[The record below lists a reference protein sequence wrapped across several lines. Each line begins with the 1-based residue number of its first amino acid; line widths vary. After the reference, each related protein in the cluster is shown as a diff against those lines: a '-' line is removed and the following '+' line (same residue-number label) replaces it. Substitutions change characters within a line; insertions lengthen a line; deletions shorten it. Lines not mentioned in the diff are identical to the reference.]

1 MSQYAKLHSNKSE
14 YAEFDT
20 RQSALLSVIIG
31 LISPFCVRTNTFS
44 KCKILHL
51 TSSLRSSKFLSWNPK
66 KSFLAANLHN
76 AGEQLKIA
84 YNARQHGAPQ
94 VILLQHYNYTV
105 LKRHSHNQ
113 ISNTSHHHIF
123 ITFKA
128 VHEAVRGWSVQCPYD
143 QYRHRAAD
151 RGRAEWSG
159 LGSLV
164 NWQGW
169 YKGRDPG
176 PAVYNVNDN
185 TILCRQAPGQTLFI

>member
-105 LKRHSHNQ
+105 LKRHSHL
-113 ISNTSHHHIF
+113 ITRFRTHHI
-123 ITFKA
+123 ITYSQHLKP
-128 VHEAVRGWSVQCPYD
+128 STKQ
-143 QYRHRAAD
+143 
-151 RGRAEWSG
+151 
-159 LGSLV
+159 
-164 NWQGW
+164 
-169 YKGRDPG
+169 
-176 PAVYNVNDN
+176 
-185 TILCRQAPGQTLFI
+185 

>member
-128 VHEAVRGWSVQCPYD
+128 VHEAVRG
-143 QYRHRAAD
+143 
-151 RGRAEWSG
+151 
-159 LGSLV
+159 
-164 NWQGW
+164 
-169 YKGRDPG
+169 
-176 PAVYNVNDN
+176 
-185 TILCRQAPGQTLFI
+185 